1 MSMAIGLLP
10 TVPITAQT
18 KAGLT
23 FAHGQHM
30 VILPF
35 YTSDHRIF
43 IKARVNDSGDL
54 DFLLDPGART
64 TGVQVDRAVAES
76 TNFPLTDTVV
86 LWLKTLKIAR
96 QRITWVTQKD
106 LEPGH
111 PCSGVLGYGF
121 LRNFV
126 LRFDGK
132 HGRLIVTDPGY
143 FEDNTLKGKEPLNG
157 QNLMLLL
164 REGKTVTL
172 HYPRN
177 YMIVSD

>member
-1 MSMAIGLLP
+1 MGVAIGLLP
-10 TVPITAQT
+10 TVPLTAQT

-23 FAHGQHM
+23 FAHGQHL
-30 VILPF
+30 VIIPF
-35 YTSDHRIF
+35 ITSDHHLF
-43 IKARVNDSGDL
+43 VKARVNDSGDL
-54 DFLLDPGART
+54 DFLLDPGAHT
-64 TGVQVDRAVAES
+64 TGVLVDRAVAES
-76 TNFPLTDTVV
+76 TNMPLTDTVV
-86 LWLKTLKIAR
+86 LWLKTLRIAH
-96 QRITWVTQKD
+96 QRIAWVTQKD

-111 PCSGVLGYGF
+111 PYSGVLGFGF

-126 LRFDGK
+126 LRFDGR
-132 HGRLIVTDPGY
+132 HGRLIVTDPAY
-143 FEDNTLKGKEPLNG
+143 FQDNTLKGKVPLTA